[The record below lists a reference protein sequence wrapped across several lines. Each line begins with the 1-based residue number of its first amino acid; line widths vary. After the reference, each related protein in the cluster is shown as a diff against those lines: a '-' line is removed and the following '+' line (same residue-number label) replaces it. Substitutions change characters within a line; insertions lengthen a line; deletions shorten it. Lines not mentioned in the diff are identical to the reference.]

1 MELENKVVVV
11 TGGASGIGRSLC
23 ERFALEGASAVVVA
37 DIDSDGIKSTL
48 SNMKA
53 STKGLGVQCDVSN
66 EDDVNN
72 LVSEALGKV

>member
-23 ERFALEGASAVVVA
+23 ERFAFEGASAVVVA

-48 SNMKA
+48 SNMKV
-53 STKGLGVQCDVSN
+53 STKGLGVQCDV
-66 EDDVNN
+66 
-72 LVSEALGKV
+72 